1 MKTLSH
7 TFYLF
12 TGLFQARVGK
22 VTSFHIE
29 TLGRSAREFDVVV
42 SGPTGSAVP
51 VRCYQT
57 KTGKLQAEFTS
68 REIGAHKVEVLLQ
81 GKHVNGSP
89 FTCQSFDPDN
99 VRIVDIPTSQGNVG
113 EKVYFN
119 GKFSLS
125 SKGFSLLKRVLRI
138 LSNLF
143 FLIIL

>member
-1 MKTLSH
+1 M
-7 TFYLF
+7 
-12 TGLFQARVGK
+12 
-22 VTSFHIE
+22 TSFHIE

-68 REIGAHKVEVLLQ
+68 RETGPHKVEVLLQ
-81 GKHVNGSP
+81 GKHLNGSP
-89 FTCQSFDPDN
+89 YACESYDPEN

-119 GKFSLS
+119 GKQVYKPF
-125 SKGFSLLKRVLRI
+125 K
-138 LSNLF
+138 
-143 FLIIL
+143 

>member
-1 MKTLSH
+1 MKRT
-7 TFYLF
+7 TFFFDIQFFLL
-12 TGLFQARVGK
+12 GLFQARVGK

-68 REIGAHKVEVLLQ
+68 REIGSHKVEVLLQ

-119 GKFSLS
+119 GKY
-125 SKGFSLLKRVLRI
+125 
-138 LSNLF
+138 F
-143 FLIIL
+143 FKNTTSIDHSD